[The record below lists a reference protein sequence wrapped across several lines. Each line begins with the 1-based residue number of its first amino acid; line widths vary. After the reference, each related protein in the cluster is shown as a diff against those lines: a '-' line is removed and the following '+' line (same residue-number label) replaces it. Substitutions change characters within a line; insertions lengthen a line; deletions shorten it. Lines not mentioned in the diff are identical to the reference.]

1 MTVDIADGVRPELDG
16 TALLEQIEVLAG
28 IGVDHS
34 RPEAGRTRLAL
45 SDEDRLARDR
55 LVSWMRELEL
65 EVRVDPMGNIFGI
78 LAGEDASCSNA
89 LMIGSH
95 IDTVIE
101 AGPLDGVYGVLSG
114 LAVARAIRRAGL
126 RPRRTLMVG
135 AFTNEEGVRFHPDM
149 MGSLFFAGGIGLEEA
164 RAARGTDGAALGDEL
179 RRIGYAG
186 DADPAALRPAEYLEL
201 HVEQGPVLDSEGID
215 IGVVEDLQGI
225 SWKRIVIEGT
235 ANHAGTTPIS
245 MRRDAGYAAAR
256 AIVFLRELARD
267 SGGTRTTVGTVS
279 FSPGAINVIPSR
291 AEFTVDMRDPDE
303 DRLSRGE
310 REFTDF
316 LDRLEGEEGVN
327 ISVETLAR
335 FQPVRFDRGLADAIE
350 AAAKGR
356 GLSTLRMTSGAGHDA
371 QMLARVCRTAMIF
384 VPSREGV
391 SHNPA
396 EFTPSEQLVQGAKVL
411 LDVAL
416 QRIGR
421 S

>member
-215 IGVVEDLQGI
+215 IGGVEDLQGI
-225 SWKRIVIEGT
+225 SWQRIVLEGT
-235 ANHAGTTPIS
+235 ANHAGTLRSRCVATRATPPP
-245 MRRDAGYAAAR
+245 

-267 SGGTRTTVGTVS
+267 SGGTWNTVGTVS

-384 VPSREGV
+384 VPSRE
-391 SHNPA
+391 
-396 EFTPSEQLVQGAKVL
+396 E
-411 LDVAL
+411 
-416 QRIGR
+416 
-421 S
+421 